1 MLFDKTLCEM
11 ILKKDDDVEF
21 RTIKTFHDDSN
32 GIEFQILKNNIFYII
47 TNKSL
52 YKIKLINN
60 N

>member
-1 MLFDKTLCEM
+1 M

-32 GIEFQILKNNIFYII
+32 GIEFQILKGNIFYII